1 MVFQKE
7 NLFLS
12 LVLIAIGLILFLNI
26 RWISEPIFS
35 LFSVMII
42 LAVIGLLFVLT
53 GQSTSFSLHTSLV
66 KLFRYTRMKLMT
78 IGRSEVNLF
87 QTLSLDS
94 AKLLHGKFLAF
105 KSGSMLRL
113 LAAIQ
118 LTGRPKVPEVEI
130 DRSGRMYREDYISTF
145 YKFRDLLAGL
155 QKFSIPCIYM
165 VSLTPIPVE
174 TRAIKSKIK
183 DLESEI
189 SDKLSGSKLSS
200 TLMQENIQDKKT
212 ELQRLF
218 VGKRI
223 GFFQT
228 GIFFFLWADG
238 KAENM
243 ESLITTLEAH
253 VGNLTASLF
262 AVFPEMEMNRLVG
275 VELME
280 AISSFFFPT
289 GEVLP
294 PTSS

>member
-1 MVFQKE
+1 LVFQKE
-7 NLFLS
+7 YLFSS
-12 LVLIAIGLILFLNI
+12 LVFIAIGLIFFLNI

-35 LFSVMII
+35 LFSTMII

-53 GQSTSFSLHTSLV
+53 GLFTSFSLQTFLV
-66 KLFRYTRMKLMT
+66 KLFRHTRMKLMT
-78 IGRSEVNLF
+78 VGRSEVNLF
-87 QTLSLDS
+87 QTLHLDS
-94 AKLLHGKFLAF
+94 AKLLYGKFLAF
-105 KSGSMLRL
+105 ESGSMLRL

-118 LTGRPKVPEVEI
+118 LTGRPKVPDVEI
-130 DRSGRMYREDYISTF
+130 DRSERMYREDYLSTF
-145 YKFRDLLAGL
+145 YKLRDLLAGL

-165 VSLTPIPVE
+165 ITLTPIPVE
-174 TRAIKSKIK
+174 ARAIKSKID

-189 SDKLSGSKLSS
+189 SDKLSDRKLGS
-200 TLMQENIQDKKT
+200 TFAQEKIQDKKT
-212 ELQRLF
+212 ELQRLL

-238 KAENM
+238 KAENI

-275 VELME
+275 VELIE
-280 AISSFFFPT
+280 AISSFFFPME
-289 GEVLP
+289 EVLP
-294 PTSS
+294 TTSS